1 MPRLKRTW
9 IFQIS
14 IFRGLWKISAM
25 LSDFSRI
32 EKNKKK
38 STSQTKDQEC
48 VSTCSCSVCNKKQC
62 NARDH
67 LIQLIEFSQKRIIWT
82 VQCQNLK
89 HQENTY
95 PTCRTGLET
104 RYFSRKALGAMSYMI
119 EVARCAKMLS
129 IVCLGCCL
137 RITIVMIVMM
147 INDRQCPPGD
157 PEVLLKRSRQ
167 RRKDGLGRLVAIEG
181 RWWTW
186 KIIRNAFV
194 TNQWQSEIYCNESF
208 RSCLV

>member
-1 MPRLKRTW
+1 MNVETGK
-9 IFQIS
+9 S
-14 IFRGLWKISAM
+14 WKITNM
-25 LSDFSRI
+25 YLSLTQLEHCSSLNAAAQENLNFSNINFSWTLENICNVVWLFKNR
-32 EKNKKK
+32 ENKKK

-48 VSTCSCSVCNKKQC
+48 VSTCSCSVCNKKQW

-137 RITIVMIVMM
+137 RITIVMIVML
-147 INDRQCPPGD
+147 IISAHLVILRYFWRG
-157 PEVLLKRSRQ
+157 LAR
-167 RRKDGLGRLVAIEG
+167 DGKMDWA
-181 RWWTW
+181 
-186 KIIRNAFV
+186 A
-194 TNQWQSEIYCNESF
+194 S
-208 RSCLV
+208 